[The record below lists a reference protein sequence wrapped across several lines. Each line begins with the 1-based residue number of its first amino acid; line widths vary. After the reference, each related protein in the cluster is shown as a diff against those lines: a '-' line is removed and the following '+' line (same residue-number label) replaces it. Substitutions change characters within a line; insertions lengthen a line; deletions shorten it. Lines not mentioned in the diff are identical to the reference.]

1 MKSFSLG
8 AAWEETIALLRR
20 EHALLVPVA
29 LALFGPAQIMIELG
43 VPHEMPAAGTGQAP
57 GGALLLVFPAMILVF
72 LANLAITRLALIPG
86 ISVAEALS
94 SGLRRLPRALG
105 ATLLLGAAV
114 MGIGIVIVTGATIGI
129 LSFGGDPRSPTMASQ
144 LVVLVMIPVLVLLV
158 RMLLLVPSVAM
169 EDRGTIDSIRRG
181 WALGKGIALRLAAML
196 ALLLLLT
203 MVVQLI
209 ETFVVGSLFQLLALA
224 TDQGELAKILHMLVN
239 AAIDSLLSLGFTVY
253 VALAYRAVAA
263 PVA

>member
-43 VPHEMPAAGTGQAP
+43 VPHEMPAAGTGPAP

-158 RMLLLVPSVAM
+158 PSVAM

-263 PVA
+263 RVA